1 MQNFSSVKMKS
12 SFIANVDVQAV
23 AHGMIRVVDSLQEF
37 KKDERYAIIA
47 AVFNC
52 MYNNKLKQSRTMNDT
67 MEVIDQMRYECKR
80 MKIPEFGGAERYVIG
95 EL

>member
-1 MQNFSSVKMKS
+1 MQNSSSVDV
-12 SFIANVDVQAV
+12 ANVDVKKV
-23 AHGMIRVVDSLQEF
+23 AQGMMRVVDSLDSFTKAE
-37 KKDERYAIIA
+37 KYAIVS

-52 MYNNKLKQSRTMNDT
+52 MYNNKLKQSKTVGDT
-67 MEVIDQMRYECKR
+67 MEVVDQMRYECKR

>member
-1 MQNFSSVKMKS
+1 
-12 SFIANVDVQAV
+12 
-23 AHGMIRVVDSLQEF
+23 
-37 KKDERYAIIA
+37 
-47 AVFNC
+47 
-52 MYNNKLKQSRTMNDT
+52 MNDT